1 MTGKLYVCATPIGNM
16 EDITL
21 RAIKVLADV
30 DVIAAED
37 TRRTRKLLSR
47 HDIKGKLVSYYEANE
62 RKQVPYLV
70 SELRAGRT
78 MALVTDSG
86 TPGISDPGYRLVQ
99 ACIREGVP
107 IEVVPGPSAV
117 IAALAASGLPTD
129 RFAFEGFLPKKEGDR
144 HRRLAEIARDP
155 RTLVFFEAPQRVIP
169 TLREIAEELG
179 DREACLLRELTKIH
193 EEIVRGPITELI
205 ERLQGRELLGE
216 CVIVVAGHRDTSGE
230 LDEAVAFAE
239 GLVSDGMDRSS
250 AAREAAHEFG
260 VPRRAV
266 YSELVNHSAENGS
279 QA

>member
-21 RAIKVLADV
+21 RALKVLDEV

-47 HDIKGKLVSYYEANE
+47 HKIKGKLLSYHEGNE
-62 RKQVPYLV
+62 RKQVPFLV
-70 SELRAGRT
+70 SELRAGKN

-99 ACIREGVP
+99 ACIKEGLP
-107 IEVVPGPSAV
+107 IEVIPGPSAV
-117 IAALAASGLPTD
+117 TAALAASGLPTD

-144 HRRLAEIARDP
+144 RRRLSEIARDP
-155 RTLVFFEAPQRVIP
+155 RTLIFFEAPQRVGA
-169 TLREIAEELG
+169 TLQEIADELG
-179 DREACLLRELTKIH
+179 NRDACLLRELTKVH
-193 EEIVRGPITELI
+193 EEVVRGSMFELI
-205 ERLQGRELLGE
+205 ERVEGRELLGE
-216 CVIVVAGHRDTSGE
+216 CVIVVAGERGAAGE
-230 LDEAVAFAE
+230 LAEAVSFAE
-239 GLVSDGMDRSS
+239 GLVSEGMDRSS

-266 YSELVNHSAENGS
+266 YSELVSHSAEKGS